1 MHVRSSYN
9 NSITH
14 GITKPPTNCFPGVIH
29 FGIEADNTKDQHVT
43 AETVHSET
51 PLYSQEVNT
60 GTIKKGATKMTM
72 SSTDTQKR
80 KRAQSESAAAT
91 LEEAEATS
99 KQWSYQTEQRQSS
112 AFANEGY
119 MRYISFS
126 VSRSIQIKCQA
137 SKSKVI
143 TTSN

>member
-14 GITKPPTNCFPGVIH
+14 GITKPPTNCFPGVIQ

-60 GTIKKGATKMTM
+60 GTVKKGATKMTM

-119 MRYISFS
+119 MRYISLS
-126 VSRSIQIKCQA
+126 QSIQIKCQA

-143 TTSN
+143 TTSI

>member
-1 MHVRSSYN
+1 MSPVLPLLID
-9 NSITH
+9 NS
-14 GITKPPTNCFPGVIH
+14 PPTKCFPGVIQ
-29 FGIEADNTKDQHVT
+29 FGIEADNKKDQHVT

-60 GTIKKGATKMTM
+60 GTVKKGATKMTM

-119 MRYISFS
+119 MRYIS
-126 VSRSIQIKCQA
+126 
-137 SKSKVI
+137 
-143 TTSN
+143 

>member
-1 MHVRSSYN
+1 MFLLLLNV
-9 NSITH
+9 
-14 GITKPPTNCFPGVIH
+14 FPGVIQ

-60 GTIKKGATKMTM
+60 GTVKKGASKMTM

-91 LEEAEATS
+91 LGVAEATS
-99 KQWSYQTEQRQSS
+99 HQWSHQTEQKQSS
-112 AFANEGY
+112 TFTNEGY
-119 MRYISFS
+119 MRY
-126 VSRSIQIKCQA
+126 VSLSQHI
-137 SKSKVI
+137 
-143 TTSN
+143 